1 MSARGT
7 LTGGTSSEGRVSGYV
22 FKIVRES
29 TGRTQQQLAADL
41 RVSAATIQGW
51 ESGRR
56 PLMAMQP
63 GSSWRCAADSATSA
77 RQLFSCGHSPRPSKR
92 TTFSAMRSPP
102 PMVPPTLPGIRSAR
116 GCSAAR

>member
-1 MSARGT
+1 MNARGT

-56 PLMAMQP
+56 PLMAMPAGQFLALRSRLSHLGATAALLRDTHP
-63 GSSWRCAADSATSA
+63 GPRSRPHSRPRA
-77 RQLFSCGHSPRPSKR
+77 RHPPWCRRP
-92 TTFSAMRSPP
+92 
-102 PMVPPTLPGIRSAR
+102 
-116 GCSAAR
+116 